1 MIRTVVVATF
11 LVAVALA
18 PAAEPKL
25 TVKVEDQEPPKDL
38 SDAVRALLDNKAMS
52 VFDDNKLLCTVWACK
67 SLESKATAEEAKA
80 GLKYANLEETTVVG
94 AVKFPEQWIDYRKQ
108 KIKPGVYTL
117 RLGLQPMDGDH
128 QGTAP
133 FNDFLLL
140 SPADKDK
147 KPEVVEPKE
156 MHELSAKSVGRKHPG
171 IMLLFPNKKPTDAP
185 AIETKPKEHWT
196 LNFQI
201 PATAAGEKAN
211 LGFSLVVVGVTM
223 AE

>member
-1 MIRTVVVATF
+1 MIRILAVGTF
-11 LVAVALA
+11 LLAVGIA
-18 PAAEPKL
+18 PAADPKL
-25 TVKVEDQEPPKDL
+25 TVKVEEQEPPKDL
-38 SDAVRALLDNKAMS
+38 SEAVRALLDNKAMS
-52 VFDDNKLLCTVWACK
+52 VFDDTKLLCTVWACK
-67 SLESKATAEEAKA
+67 SLESKATADETKA
-80 GLKYANLEETTVVG
+80 GLKYANFEETTVVG

-147 KPEVVEPKE
+147 KPEVVEAKE
-156 MHELSAKSVGRKHPG
+156 MHDLSAKSVGRKHPG
-171 IMLLFPNKKPTDAP
+171 IMLLFPNKKPADAP
-185 AIETKPKEHWT
+185 AVEAKPKEHWT
-196 LNFQI
+196 LNFQV
-201 PATAAGEKAN
+201 PVTAAGEKAY